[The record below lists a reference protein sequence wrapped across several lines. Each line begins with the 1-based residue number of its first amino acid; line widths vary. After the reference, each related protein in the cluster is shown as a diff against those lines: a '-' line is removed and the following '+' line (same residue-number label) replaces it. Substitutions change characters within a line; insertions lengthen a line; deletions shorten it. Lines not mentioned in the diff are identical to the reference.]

1 MRRSCEEEMRQ
12 AVLAV
17 PLAAA
22 LAVATAP
29 IALADVPIPLE
40 FGFPEGTSVCAG
52 DSADVGSFIARIQR
66 TSTGLQLSDG
76 ATVSILPL
84 PHPPA
89 SDIAILE
96 INGPDG
102 LGEIRIPTDWTSQP
116 EGSLSEGLGYTAS
129 ITGVEP
135 GIYPSEVIPWE
146 VEELGPSPQ
155 SQVFELVTDP
165 FEVVDCTPPPA
176 PTPTVPPTDT
186 ATTPTRGADESA
198 IALMLF
204 ALAVTALLLESVRH
218 RPA

>member
-1 MRRSCEEEMRQ
+1 MRQ
-12 AVLAV
+12 VVLAV

-40 FGFPEGTSVCAG
+40 FVFPEGTSVCAG
-52 DSADVGSFIARIQR
+52 ESESADVASFIARIQR

-96 INGPDG
+96 ITGPDG
-102 LGEIRIPTDWTSQP
+102 LGEIRIPTDWTSQS

-165 FEVVDCTPPPA
+165 FEVVDCTP
-176 PTPTVPPTDT
+176 T
-186 ATTPTRGADESA
+186 GADADSPPD
-198 IALMLF
+198 
-204 ALAVTALLLESVRH
+204 RH
-218 RPA
+218 GNDSDPWRG